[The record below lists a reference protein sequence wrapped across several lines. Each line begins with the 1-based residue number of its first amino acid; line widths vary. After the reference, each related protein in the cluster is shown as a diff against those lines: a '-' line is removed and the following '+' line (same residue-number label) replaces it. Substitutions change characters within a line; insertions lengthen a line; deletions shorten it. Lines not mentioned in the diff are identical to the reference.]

1 MTDPVLILSPAAL
14 ERLWIEAKRRELDD
28 RLRAVEERITAALG
42 RPRNE
47 GTR

>member
-1 MTDPVLILSPAAL
+1 MNDPILVLSPAAL

-28 RLRAVEERITAALG
+28 RLRAIEERITAALG
-42 RPRNE
+42 RERDE